1 MNKFVRLRFN
11 EILTSIEYQI
21 SFLLFTI
28 AININYL
35 LNILNNI
42 NSHKLL
48 SITAFDSF
56 FSNIQN
62 MFHGYF
68 FHIFFYVFII
78 ISTST
83 LYLKDNSTKL
93 KLSIL
98 TRSGR
103 NNYYIGNLFVVF
115 ISSFILIFVPLF
127 LNYLISLISND
138 LSIPITLRDNIFF
151 DTFDK
156 NKLLLK
162 NIYLSSPYLLN
173 LLYTIIPSFF
183 AALWAVLFYSISL
196 VIDNIKLY
204 ILPILSLLLTIILS
218 IIFEITGNKNLVISR
233 YLYPKSGL
241 TIDLSINFLG
251 CLMVVLLII
260 SVLLILAKIFFKRD
274 ELWS

>member
-218 IIFEITGNKNLVISR
+218 IIFEITGNNNLVISR

-241 TIDLSINFLG
+241 TIDLSINFFV
-251 CLMVVLLII
+251 CFMVVLLII